1 MAPAIIHASTSFLAG
16 LASAAARSLVL
27 GCFAAAALGAF
38 RIRSVRVK
46 LLGWRAVLFA
56 ALAMPVLI
64 LLSPAVWLPVPLPSL
79 QKQSAAAEVGVAQP
93 AAAPLA
99 VPAAGPGSGL
109 QTATHTDERAA
120 LAQTAIVTKDE
131 PGVASIPARRE
142 VPWPVVAASAYL
154 AVALILFVRFFIGMK
169 FGRRLERAATAIENA
184 HALQLLFEVSRAAG
198 LRAAPR
204 LAESEML
211 AVPLMLGASDPVILF
226 PPEWRTWDE
235 DELAAVLAHEVS
247 HVKRRDALM
256 QRLALIHRAIFWF
269 SPLAWWIERQ
279 LTELAEQASDEAA
292 LEGGVDR
299 TRYAEALLGFF
310 AELEAAPERVWW
322 QGVSMAKAGQAEKRV
337 ERILAWR
344 GAMSNKLTKS
354 LVVALA
360 VIVMPVV
367 ALTASLHP
375 SVLDVQEPASPAAPQ
390 APAIPAQPGLN
401 PTPGST
407 PPPAPMAPAPP
418 AMPAVPVSAPPLAA
432 PSVPAVPQVP
442 PVAPVQAPSTEP
454 APSPVP
460 MPAPAPAAPAPPDSW
475 EALGNY
481 FGHLMGGYY
490 YGWGPRFAIVAKDS
504 DRLMMSGSEEDAEH
518 AKSLRSKIPGDFI
531 WFERDEKSY
540 VIRDPATV
548 DRAKKLWEPQQD
560 LGKSQET
567 YAKQQEDLRKMED
580 ELRKKMEDVRVKVPD
595 LSADIEKLQAD
606 VKKLNES
613 GATMQQFGDLQR
625 EIGEMQRRLGEI
637 NWDAVRQQTQLG
649 MQQGDLG
656 RKMGE
661 LGRQQGE
668 IARQQVERARQAA
681 REMKELLDD
690 AIARGLAQPE

>member
-1 MAPAIIHASTSFLAG
+1 MTPAIIHATTSFLAA
-16 LASAAARSLVL
+16 LANAAARSLVL
-27 GCFAAAALGAF
+27 GCFVGAVLGGF
-38 RIRSVRVK
+38 RVRSVRVK
-46 LLGWRAVLFA
+46 LIVWRAVLFA

-64 LLSPAVWLPVPLPSL
+64 LLSPAIWLPVPLPSL

-93 AAAPLA
+93 ATAPLA
-99 VPAAGPGSGL
+99 VQAAVSGSGVKA
-109 QTATHTDERAA
+109 ATHTDERAA
-120 LAQTAIVTKDE
+120 LAQTGISAKGE
-131 PGVASIPARRE
+131 LGVASIPASRE

-169 FGRRLERAATAIENA
+169 LGERLGRVATPIEDA
-184 HALQLLFEVSRAAG
+184 HALQILSQVSRAAG
-198 LRAAPR
+198 LRAIPG

-211 AVPLMLGASDPVILF
+211 SVPLMLGVQDPMVLL
-226 PPEWRTWDE
+226 PSVWRTWDE

-247 HVKRRDALM
+247 HVERRDALM

-269 SPLAWWIERQ
+269 SPLAWWLERQ
-279 LTELAEQASDEAA
+279 LTDLSEQASDEAA
-292 LEGGVDR
+292 LAGGADR

-360 VIVMPVV
+360 VIAMPVV

-375 SVLDVQEPASPAAPQ
+375 SVLDVQAPASPAAPQ
-390 APAIPAQPGLN
+390 APLPPAEPSPGVDPDVALP
-401 PTPGST
+401 PTPKAPGAIA
-407 PPPAPMAPAPP
+407 PLPAL
-418 AMPAVPVSAPPLAA
+418 PAVPEEPM
-432 PSVPAVPQVP
+432 VPA
-442 PVAPVQAPSTEP
+442 VAPVQATPPE
-454 APSPVP
+454 
-460 MPAPAPAAPAPPDSW
+460 PAAPPPPPQATAEPDDW
-475 EALGNY
+475 AALGTYINRMVNRY
-481 FGHLMGGYY
+481 FDM
-490 YGWGPRFAIVAKDS
+490 GPRFAIVTKDS
-504 DRLMMSGSEEDAEH
+504 DSATMFGSQEDAEH
-518 AKSLRSKIPGDFI
+518 AKSLRGKITGDFI

-540 VIRDPATV
+540 VIRDPATL

-560 LGKSQET
+560 LGNSQET
-567 YAKQQEDLRKMED
+567 YAKQQEELRKAED
-580 ELRKKMEDVRVKVPD
+580 ELRQKMEAIRLKVPD
-595 LSADIEKLQAD
+595 LSVDLEKLKAD
-606 VKKLNES
+606 VRKLNES
-613 GATMQQFGDLQR
+613 GATMEQFGDLQR
-625 EIGEMQRRLGEI
+625 EIGELQRRLGEI

-668 IARQQVERARQAA
+668 IARRQVERARQAA